1 MPVRWNVNCRRIFQ
15 ELISWEPHSVKFRNR
30 KKRIRRRCFTS
41 SGKRAISRHFHVE
54 VMQWWQRKRAKFLFC
69 LINLLLSGDFF
80 AVAVAVVVAK
90 APKRNG
96 KDLKEKSGRLL
107 YLPLSLLCF
116 HLSDPKWNSYVQTT
130 ANLLLVAVMQLCT
143 VWLVIEATLYWSTR
157 SNVLV
162 AWVNCSPPTNLKEN
176 KMLENSWSWSPKSRY
191 IISNYSLK

>member
-1 MPVRWNVNCRRIFQ
+1 MPIRWNVKCRRIFQ
-15 ELISWEPHSVKFRNR
+15 ELISWGPHSSSEIERKEFVVASLRPPENVQLVGIFTSKSCSDDKEIYK
-30 KKRIRRRCFTS
+30 KKRN
-41 SGKRAISRHFHVE
+41 V
-54 VMQWWQRKRAKFLFC
+54 RAKLLFC

-116 HLSDPKWNSYVQTT
+116 HLSDPEWNSYVQTT

-143 VWLVIEATLYWSTR
+143 VWLVIEVTLYWSIR

-162 AWVNCSPPTNLKEN
+162 AWVNCSPPTNLKEH
-176 KMLENSWSWSPKSRY
+176 KMLENSRSWSP
-191 IISNYSLK
+191 